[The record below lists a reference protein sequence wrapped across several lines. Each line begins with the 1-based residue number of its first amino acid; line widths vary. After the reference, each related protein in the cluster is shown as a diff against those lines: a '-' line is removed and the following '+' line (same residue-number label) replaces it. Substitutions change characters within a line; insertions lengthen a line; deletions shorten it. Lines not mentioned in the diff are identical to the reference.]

1 MISKYYLLIA
11 KHYFF
16 TKSSAIRK
24 ELSGLKKKI
33 INWFLCRDQNTIM
46 QKVDCL
52 AMSIFYTDNSDE
64 KSWFAV
70 LFLCVENTYHS
81 ILQDKISV

>member
-1 MISKYYLLIA
+1 
-11 KHYFF
+11 
-16 TKSSAIRK
+16 
-24 ELSGLKKKI
+24 
-33 INWFLCRDQNTIM
+33 M

-70 LFLCVENTYHS
+70 LFLCVKNTYHS